1 MAKKYGQIDF
11 ESVLIAAASGAIYT
25 TVTNAVSK
33 SKTNFSAKWNAK
45 KDEYYTAGA
54 AVAGFGLL
62 YFLPSKKW
70 STAAGYGLIGASG
83 AIAAQIIAK
92 NKDDKDGKGD
102 GSTPPPASD
111 VVNGYHRKK
120 LLNRANATGQMGGGY
135 PARLM
140 NRGTKPGRV
149 QPNRYAAITN
159 CDILGLN

>member
-33 SKTNFSAKWNAK
+33 SNTNFAAKWNKK

-83 AIAAQIIAK
+83 AIAAQIIA
-92 NKDDKDGKGD
+92 NKKIGG
-102 GSTPPPASD
+102 GYQEPAATD
-111 VVNGYHRKK
+111 TLNGYGRKK
-120 LLNRANATGQMGGGY
+120 LLNRANATGKMGGGY
-135 PARLM
+135 ATRLM
-140 NRGTKPGRV
+140 NRSTKPGRV
-149 QPNRYAAITN
+149 QPNSYAKITN

>member
-25 TVTNAVSK
+25 TVTNAVSN
-33 SKTNFSAKWNAK
+33 SKTKFSAKWNAK

-62 YFLPSKKW
+62 YFLPKAKW
-70 STAAGYGLIGASG
+70 SVAAGYGLIGASG
-83 AIAAQIIAK
+83 AIAAQLIAK
-92 NKDDKDGKGD
+92 GKDDKGD
-102 GSTPPPASD
+102 GTTPPPAADD
-111 VVNGYHRKK
+111 VVNGYGRKK

-135 PARLM
+135 AARLM
-140 NRGTKPGRV
+140 NRGNKPGRV
-149 QPNRYAAITN
+149 QPNRYAAINN